1 MNITIPNLTPKQIAL
16 CDIMWALNGV
26 HEVDS
31 FIGTLPGADQKTC
44 RSLIE
49 LMKMAFIDET
59 DSVDE
64 AQALLKQFTLKG

>member
-1 MNITIPNLTPKQIAL
+1 MNITIPNLTAKQIAL

-31 FIGTLPGADQKTC
+31 FISTLPRADQKTC

-64 AQALLKQFTLKG
+64 ATALLKQFTLKG